1 MIKKS
6 FCVALISCGFA
17 LDTYFYAFRFLADGL
32 PLSVAVGSGIALELL
47 LSFAVYNA
55 RHSKAF
61 FSIAVAIT
69 MYAVIQTSAGQT
81 FALLTHT
88 VSAGQT
94 TAQDTAAFTI
104 DECKKNISRLASE
117 ADTIN
122 AQLRSLQSAEA
133 RSQYA
138 VTISNANR
146 RLDQIAAERAK
157 NADTLLRVSGSVVSE
172 AKTGEE
178 RKSIYNFYSSMPLW
192 HGDDWLKFLFHFF
205 LSVLIAIMAPVGIIS
220 WGHSS
225 FAEQMFSKQQIE
237 TFVSAAWY
245 KIRNNTGANI
255 LSEVAYN
262 DLLQRRG
269 IPVETGVYFMLS
281 NKCVNLGLINTSGI
295 ALEKDHNKVIKKLT
309 GEKEGII
316 TKWKQKFNRNRDLA
330 I

>member
-6 FCVALISCGFA
+6 FCAALIVCGFA

-32 PLSVAVGSGIALELL
+32 PPSVAIGSGIALELL

-55 RHSKAF
+55 RSSKIF
-61 FSIAVAIT
+61 LSIAAAIT
-69 MYAVIQTSAGQT
+69 IYAVVQTSAGQT

-88 VSAGQT
+88 VTAGQT
-94 TAQDTAAFTI
+94 TATDTAEFTI
-104 DECKKNISRLASE
+104 AECKKNISRLASE

-138 VTISNANR
+138 VTISNATR
-146 RLDQIAAERAK
+146 RLDQISAERAK
-157 NADTLLRVSGSVVSE
+157 NADTLLRLSSSVVSD
-172 AKTGEE
+172 AKNGEE
-178 RKSIYNFYSSMPLW
+178 RKSIYNFYSSIPKW
-192 HGDDWLKFLFHFF
+192 GGDDWLKFVFHFF

-220 WGHSS
+220 WGRNDILQT
-225 FAEQMFSKQQIE
+225 EFSKQQIE

-245 KIRNNTGANI
+245 RVRNNTGATI

-269 IPVETGVYFMLS
+269 IPVESGVYFMLS
-281 NKCVNLGLINTSGI
+281 NRCVNMGLINTSGI
-295 ALEKDHNKVIKKLT
+295 ALEKDYKEVVRKLT
-309 GEKEGII
+309 GERKFF
-316 TKWKQKFNRNRDLA
+316 WKKKAENVG
-330 I
+330 